1 MKSRGTGWK
10 VVLIAIAII
19 IAVALMAV
27 FGVQSYKNRAINMEE
42 QVLTAKSDINIQE
55 KRRVDLL
62 GNLVDCVKN
71 YDKHEYETL
80 KAIVDGRSSN
90 DDKAT
95 EIKTSI
101 KAVSEAYPELK
112 SNENYKQLMNELAT
126 TENLITNYREN
137 YNKQVKIYNAYVR
150 KFPQRMFLDFLG
162 YEKQEYKLYAQSG
175 RVQHVWKGILPL
187 SSVQRQDCALGTFVC
202 HPRNHSNFQIQPVL
216 LYQGR

>member
-1 MKSRGTGWK
+1 MKTKNSTWK

-27 FGVQSYKNRAINMEE
+27 FGVQSYMNRAISMEE
-42 QVLTAKSDINIQE
+42 QVSTAKSDVNVQE

-62 GNLVDCVKN
+62 GNLVDCVNN

-126 TENLITNYREN
+126 TENLIANYREN
-137 YNKQVKIYNAYVR
+137 YNKQVKIYNGYVR
-150 KFPQRMFLDFLG
+150 AFPQSMFLYFLG
-162 YEKQEYKLYAQSG
+162 YEKQDYKLLNFG
-175 RVQHVWKGILPL
+175 DNL
-187 SSVQRQDCALGTFVC
+187 QDAPQDLFGED
-202 HPRNHSNFQIQPVL
+202 
-216 LYQGR
+216 

>member
-19 IAVALMAV
+19 IAVSLMAV

-42 QVLTAKSDINIQE
+42 QVLTAKSDVNVQE

-71 YDKHEYETL
+71 YDKHEYDTL
-80 KAIVDGRSSN
+80 KEIVDGRSST
-90 DDKAT
+90 DLKYI

-112 SNENYKQLMNELAT
+112 SSEIYKQLMSELST
-126 TENLITNYREN
+126 TENLISNYREN
-137 YNKQVKIYNAYVR
+137 YNKQVKIYDGYVR
-150 KFPQRMFLDFLG
+150 AFPQSTFLDFLG
-162 YEKQEYKLYAQSG
+162 YEKQDYKLLDFG
-175 RVQHVWKGILPL
+175 DDI
-187 SSVQRQDCALGTFVC
+187 QDAPHDLFGED
-202 HPRNHSNFQIQPVL
+202 
-216 LYQGR
+216 

>member
-1 MKSRGTGWK
+1 MKTKNSTWK

-19 IAVALMAV
+19 IAVVLMAV
-27 FGVQSYKNRAINMEE
+27 FGVQSYMNRAINMEE
-42 QVLTAKSDINIQE
+42 QVLTAKSDVNVQE

-80 KAIVDGRSSN
+80 KAIVDGRSSD
-90 DDKAT
+90 DDKAA

-126 TENLITNYREN
+126 TENLIANYREN
-137 YNKQVKIYNAYVR
+137 YNKQVKTYNAYVR

-162 YEKQEYKLYAQSG
+162 YEKQDYKLLDFG
-175 RVQHVWKGILPL
+175 DDL
-187 SSVQRQDCALGTFVC
+187 QDAPQDLFGD
-202 HPRNHSNFQIQPVL
+202 
-216 LYQGR
+216 

>member
-1 MKSRGTGWK
+1 MKTKNSTWK

-27 FGVQSYKNRAINMEE
+27 LGVQSYMNRAISMEE
-42 QVLTAKSDINIQE
+42 QVSTAKSDVNVQE

-95 EIKTSI
+95 
-101 KAVSEAYPELK
+101 
-112 SNENYKQLMNELAT
+112 
-126 TENLITNYREN
+126 
-137 YNKQVKIYNAYVR
+137 
-150 KFPQRMFLDFLG
+150 
-162 YEKQEYKLYAQSG
+162 
-175 RVQHVWKGILPL
+175 
-187 SSVQRQDCALGTFVC
+187 
-202 HPRNHSNFQIQPVL
+202 
-216 LYQGR
+216 